1 MQGNSKN
8 CSSVC
13 RWRCGKLG
21 DKGCFKVTIFGKA
34 SHKWGGGGP
43 IFIGVLGGGGL
54 VTPLDTMGL
63 SNYYYVFVMTIN
75 KLTISMKV
83 SNLTKNLINWP
94 QKLKSNTKLFH

>member
-1 MQGNSKN
+1 M
-8 CSSVC
+8 
-13 RWRCGKLG
+13 
-21 DKGCFKVTIFGKA
+21 
-34 SHKWGGGGP
+34 GGGTY
-43 IFIGVLGGGGL
+43 FYRSVEGGGL

-63 SNYYYVFVMTIN
+63 SNYYDVFVMAIN